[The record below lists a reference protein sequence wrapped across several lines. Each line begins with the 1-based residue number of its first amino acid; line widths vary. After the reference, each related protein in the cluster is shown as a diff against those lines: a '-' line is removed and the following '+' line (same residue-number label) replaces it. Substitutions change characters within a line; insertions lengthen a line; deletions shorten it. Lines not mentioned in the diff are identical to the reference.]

1 MASQKGA
8 IRYTGK
14 FANTVGFKNTASVKK
29 NNFFIREHV
38 DEVANPR
45 TAKQAVQRAKARP
58 AQLFYQ
64 AFEGIL
70 NHAYIPLGRASRN
83 RNRFLS
89 LAMKLQGVPDVPK
102 GASFLPTLPY
112 QISEGSLGLDSI
124 TLAGEGAHAVD
135 LVPANELVLFHGLFY
150 GSGDTTV
157 IDSET
162 DLTISE
168 ISESFL
174 GANSLLENGEEL
186 TILAVMANK
195 TDMTQR
201 VSSYMSFVINT
212 NDTVTTGADVA
223 SSLFSLVADEANNI
237 CVAAADSDWVILS
250 AGLIISSKA
259 GNSWRY
265 TNSRMGQSTYAK
277 NNPAYTEAE
286 VLQSYMDE
294 GKDVTSDKILQ
305 QADNTSSSS
314 EVTISRVENA
324 AFTTTIG
331 GTLNHSTCA
340 VAIMSNGT
348 RKVVIGQSWEAQDA
362 IWYKAG
368 TGNYEGISATSAG
381 DPPTVTDITLSNT
394 NLAGS
399 PTISKAE
406 VIAAG
411 F

>member
-89 LAMKLQGVPDVPK
+89 LAMKLQNVPDVPK
-102 GASFLPTLPY
+102 GAAFLPTLPY
-112 QISEGSLGLDSI
+112 QISEGSLGLDSLVI
-124 TLAGEGAHAVD
+124 GSVGEATVSEVPAAEQVIFNQIVAEGAQSISKMETTEKISDFASAIIA
-135 LVPANELVLFHGLFY
+135 ANP
-150 GSGDTTV
+150 
-157 IDSET
+157 
-162 DLTISE
+162 
-168 ISESFL
+168 
-174 GANSLLENGEEL
+174 LLEEGEEL
-186 TILAVMANK
+186 TFLVILANK
-195 TDMTQR
+195 SDVTQR
-201 VSSYMSFVINT
+201 VASYCSVVLNSG
-212 NDTVTTGADVA
+212 DSVTTLADVA
-223 SSLFSLVADEANNI
+223 SSLFTVYSDADYGFV
-237 CVAAADSDWVILS
+237 VAAADADNWAVLS

-277 NNPAYTEAE
+277 NNPAFTEAE

-305 QADNTSSSS
+305 QADNTSGSG

-324 AFTTTIG
+324 AFTTSVG

-348 RKVVIGQSWEAQDA
+348 RKVVIGQSWEVADA
-362 IWYKAG
+362 LWYKAG
-368 TGNYEGISATSAG
+368 TGSYEGITATSAG